1 MRVDIN
7 KATTEQLI
15 AITQIGPARAEAI
28 ITYRSTNKFRDL
40 YELSALRGIGQKRID
55 AIVSEGIAYC

>member
-7 KATTEQLI
+7 KASLEQLI

-28 ITYRSTNKFRDL
+28 ITYRNTNVFRDL
-40 YELSALRGIGQKRID
+40 YELSAIRGIGQKRID
-55 AIVSEGIAYC
+55 AIVSEGVAYC

>member
-7 KATTEQLI
+7 KASLEQLI

-28 ITYRSTNKFRDL
+28 ITYRSTNTFRDL
-40 YELSALRGIGQKRID
+40 YELSAIRGLGQKRID
-55 AIVSEGIAYC
+55 AIVSEGVAYC